1 MEGMFTYF
9 ENHYIMF
16 IFLTALMIFGV
27 IGYFAKKKSDKE
39 QPYKLADENAKAEK
53 ELENIAQ
60 TVDKNAS
67 LQDFMSHNATLTSNP
82 APVQT
87 VTQAPVQP
95 AVVQTQPQQPVQP
108 GIVAHQQVATTQTN
122 NIDSL

>member
-67 LQDFMSHNATLTSNP
+67 LQDFMSHNATLASNP
-82 APVQT
+82 T
-87 VTQAPVQP
+87 PVQP
-95 AVVQTQPQQPVQP
+95 AVVQPQPQQPVQQ
-108 GIVAHQQVATTQTN
+108 GVVAPQQVATTQTN